1 MLYPFWI
8 HDAPIHF
15 VPGKAILPTK
25 RYHSASSPHIC
36 HCLYATTFP
45 LILRS
50 SRSPRIATL
59 KARCICVIQTHSTH
73 NTVKSCVY
81 VSCCPNQAEM
91 WNPTFL
97 IVRVG
102 NLQDFWIL
110 AAKFMGGNLSIRRL
124 QMAGCKIREQCDHGD
139 GTVLEIPPPGAVNE
153 CPHGQCFFCLIWII
167 LLVSCPDNC
176 ATNHNQS
183 SVSCNTYSCADDI
196 SLLSKG
202 FLPHHSDRSS
212 PYLLSFVCGNIPCHR
227 SVSFPTEK
235 PYPDCRMHLSNWN
248 TTCVNVRHLK
258 FPSHLIWNPIFLFS
272 LNQTQPNLW
281 ISLESYRLFPT
292 SDCGSFSHQIPES
305 RATYAVFV

>member
-59 KARCICVIQTHSTH
+59 KARCICVIQTHSTQ
-73 NTVKSCVY
+73 TWYRVVCKY

-110 AAKFMGGNLSIRRL
+110 VAKFMVGNLSTRRL
-124 QMAGCKIREQCDHGD
+124 QMAQCKIQEQCDHG
-139 GTVLEIPPPGAVNE
+139 E
-153 CPHGQCFFCLIWII
+153 CVG
-167 LLVSCPDNC
+167 
-176 ATNHNQS
+176 
-183 SVSCNTYSCADDI
+183 
-196 SLLSKG
+196 
-202 FLPHHSDRSS
+202 
-212 PYLLSFVCGNIPCHR
+212 
-227 SVSFPTEK
+227 
-235 PYPDCRMHLSNWN
+235 
-248 TTCVNVRHLK
+248 
-258 FPSHLIWNPIFLFS
+258 
-272 LNQTQPNLW
+272 
-281 ISLESYRLFPT
+281 
-292 SDCGSFSHQIPES
+292 
-305 RATYAVFV
+305 YARC